1 METMTFK
8 YKTSRKLEG
17 KAHVGV
23 AGSGDLELLMEPSA
37 DGQAHVEIRTT
48 AKGFGDIWR
57 AGLDRFFQK
66 HDVALSIQIN
76 DFGATPGVVN
86 LRLAQAMEVLTH
98 EQ

>member
-1 METMTFK
+1 METMTFN

-57 AGLDRFFQK
+57 AGLDRFFK
-66 HDVALSIQIN
+66 STTWRYRSKSMI
-76 DFGATPGVVN
+76 
-86 LRLAQAMEVLTH
+86 LAQRRVL
-98 EQ
+98 